1 MKKQFKTA
9 TRLFFDYDKQL
20 QYINEMN
27 SKGWKLVYIRLG
39 LLYTFVKVKSEDY
52 FTILHST
59 SKENISSLSTLAA
72 QCGYENIPHTLDG
85 DGDFLY
91 LTGKKNEVSEMF
103 VSDNESKTDLYKRII
118 KKYRGAL
125 LLCTIISSLFLTLF
139 CIPLAPIIHII
150 NNFDRIQVNEVF
162 ELKFGIA
169 FIIMFGILGLITAF
183 CSIRTFLLWIGYKKR
198 YHALSKEMNVFE

>member
-1 MKKQFKTA
+1 MKKQIKTI
-9 TRLFFDYDKQL
+9 TMLFFDYDKQL
-20 QYINEMN
+20 KYINEMN

-39 LLYTFVKVKSEDY
+39 LIYTFEKVKSEDY

-59 SKENISSLSTLAA
+59 SKENISSLTTLAA
-72 QCGYENIPHTLDG
+72 QCGYENIPHTFDG

-103 VSDNESKTDLYKRII
+103 ISDNESKAGLFKRII
-118 KKYRGAL
+118 KKYRDAL
-125 LLCTIISSLFLTLF
+125 ILCTVISSLLLTLF

-150 NNFDRIQVNEVF
+150 KNFDLVPVKDVF

-169 FIIMFGILGLITAF
+169 FITILGVSGLITTF
-183 CSIRTFLLWIGYKKR
+183 FSVRIFLLWIGYKKR
-198 YHALSKEMNVFE
+198 YHVLSKEMNVFE